1 MEDPFGRRTQP
12 LEALHDTRG
21 RDPRGLARERADR
34 PEDVRHATDVTG
46 DVLLDEEP
54 APARF
59 GEDRRHALL
68 RRDRVHHARPLAC
81 RRALHDPL
89 RAVGV
94 RHGPHP
100 LVARAVPRLAVAH
113 ERREVLDEIAR
124 VEVDRVLETDDDL
137 REQVVGEALAPGP
150 FRVTREEAVQVVVVL
165 RVHVDGPLVE
175 ARPIEERDDDD
186 GPPHFAWVERPAE
199 PDRGFDAGVLGRVD
213 PRGHEERRPG
223 RRARESDVRPF
234 VARETRVAGERE
246 PPRRALA
253 GGRDRDGSDH
263 GRSLPEWRSAAFRR
277 MPRSTAGSGCHPA
290 SRIATWPPSP
300 SLPAV
305 ACTCSAAVTIRSWAT
320 SATAAFFPRGAK
332 ASSRCAR
339 TASPSR
345 ATGRSGAATTATTP
359 FARSRRTASP
369 RSRSGRAAARPTRA
383 TTARASA
390 RSRGAVRPSTGR
402 RTSRSRRTA
411 TCTCPTATG
420 TRGSTASRR
429 AASSS
434 RPGASP
440 GPARARS
447 CSRMASPCTGTAACS
462 SAAAS
467 TTASRRA
474 APP

>member
-1 MEDPFGRRTQP
+1 MPESPPRVLVVEDDDATRVMLTEYLGEEGFAVSSALDGAHALRAAAAGMPDLIVLDIGLPVLDGTGFARQWRERPGADAIPIVAVSGLPYGEQMAREIDEVAEVADDVARPHLLGHRDAAMEDPFGRRTQP

-199 PDRGFDAGVLGRVD
+199 PDRGLDARVLRRMD

-300 SLPAV
+300 SLPP
-305 ACTCSAAVTIRSWAT
+305 AA
-320 SATAAFFPRGAK
+320 G
-332 ASSRCAR
+332 
-339 TASPSR
+339 
-345 ATGRSGAATTATTP
+345 
-359 FARSRRTASP
+359 ARSRP
-369 RSRSGRAAARPTRA
+369 
-383 TTARASA
+383 
-390 RSRGAVRPSTGR
+390 
-402 RTSRSRRTA
+402 
-411 TCTCPTATG
+411 
-420 TRGSTASRR
+420 
-429 AASSS
+429 
-434 RPGASP
+434 
-440 GPARARS
+440 
-447 CSRMASPCTGTAACS
+447 
-462 SAAAS
+462 
-467 TTASRRA
+467 
-474 APP
+474 